1 MLKQFA
7 LIACFGLLL
16 GCGKSAPQSLT
27 DANFSNELNKSFA
40 NAKGEPKEMI
50 QQATASFENK
60 QYIAANSTIS
70 TLLSRQDLNAE
81 ERRAASQALINLNQ
95 KIAEAA
101 AQGDPI
107 AQQMQRMRAAGK

>member
-1 MLKQFA
+1 MVPASELQHALGAGKRFIDQVHKERCGLSMVHGRHAVSSAKVLIDLMLKQFA

-60 QYIAANSTIS
+60 QYI
-70 TLLSRQDLNAE
+70 
-81 ERRAASQALINLNQ
+81 
-95 KIAEAA
+95 
-101 AQGDPI
+101 
-107 AQQMQRMRAAGK
+107 